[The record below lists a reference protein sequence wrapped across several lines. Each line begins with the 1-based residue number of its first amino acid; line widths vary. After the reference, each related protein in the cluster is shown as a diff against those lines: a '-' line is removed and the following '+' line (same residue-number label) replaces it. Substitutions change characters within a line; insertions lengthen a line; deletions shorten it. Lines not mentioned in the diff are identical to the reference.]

1 MVRDPL
7 EGRGRHD
14 AGTLLQAVIE
24 PLFKDEAVNQDRNL
38 QNPVSHK
45 AYVVKPVQ
53 LFFSFAFSFFF
64 NLLGFRHFRRHGIQ
78 FIIQPALGHQFIM
91 RALFGDDAF
100 MENQDLVRI
109 LDGGEPVRDNEGCSS
124 DHQFIERILHDLL
137 AFCIESGCRFIEDE
151 DLEKWKY
158 MKGAKTIERTS
169 KTGYSYTFSE
179 GPIAFPDPLDRPGR
193 TMLTSEGTKNRSSHA
208 ITDPKT
214 GKLRILL
221 PEECERMNGFPTG
234 WTDTGMPK
242 RQRYFIMGNALVV
255 PLITQMGKQ
264 LLDIL

>member
-1 MVRDPL
+1 
-7 EGRGRHD
+7 
-14 AGTLLQAVIE
+14 
-24 PLFKDEAVNQDRNL
+24 
-38 QNPVSHK
+38 
-45 AYVVKPVQ
+45 
-53 LFFSFAFSFFF
+53 
-64 NLLGFRHFRRHGIQ
+64 
-78 FIIQPALGHQFIM
+78 
-91 RALFGDDAF
+91 
-100 MENQDLVRI
+100 MEVH
-109 LDGGEPVRDNEGCSS
+109 EGCQ
-124 DHQFIERILHDLL
+124 DHRAYFQ
-137 AFCIESGCRFIEDE
+137 
-151 DLEKWKY
+151 
-158 MKGAKTIERTS
+158 
-169 KTGYSYTFSE
+169 TGFSYTFSE

>member
-1 MVRDPL
+1 MEVH
-7 EGRGRHD
+7 EGCQDHRAH
-14 AGTLLQAVIE
+14 
-24 PLFKDEAVNQDRNL
+24 FQDR
-38 QNPVSHK
+38 
-45 AYVVKPVQ
+45 
-53 LFFSFAFSFFF
+53 
-64 NLLGFRHFRRHGIQ
+64 LLLHLFRRSHC
-78 FIIQPALGHQFIM
+78 
-91 RALFGDDAF
+91 
-100 MENQDLVRI
+100 V
-109 LDGGEPVRDNEGCSS
+109 
-124 DHQFIERILHDLL
+124 
-137 AFCIESGCRFIEDE
+137 
-151 DLEKWKY
+151 
-158 MKGAKTIERTS
+158 
-169 KTGYSYTFSE
+169 
-179 GPIAFPDPLDRPGR
+179 PDPLDRPGR